1 MERDLRAA
9 LLAHAAIAEILD
21 GPDRLAWGRVGQGVA
36 MPYAALTTIAP
47 GYDYSLAGLAAT
59 RQAIVQIDCYAATVA
74 AVLALADAV
83 ERAAQDLVEPPF
95 QFCELLARR
104 GPDDGEL
111 DLGPDP
117 TGAGEIFRTSIDVR
131 VTWTPTL

>member
-9 LLAHAAIAEILD
+9 LLAHTSIAEILD
-21 GPDRLAWGRVGQGVA
+21 GPDRLAWGRVGQGVG
-36 MPYAALTTIAP
+36 MPYATLTMVSP
-47 GYDYSLAGLAAT
+47 GYDYSLGGLAAT
-59 RQAIVQIDCYAATVA
+59 RQPIVQVDCFAATVA
-74 AVLALADAV
+74 GVLALADAV
-83 ERAAQDLVEPPF
+83 ERAAQDLVDPPF
-95 QFCELLARR
+95 QFVELLARR

-117 TGAGEIFRTSIDVR
+117 TGAGEIYRTSIDVR